1 MRRGRRASVRVS
13 SREGGQVEQR
23 GGLEGRSLALD
34 EDQGMWTLRKA
45 SAWALDCLS
54 NAYNADVL
62 EIIAP
67 LLSVREKTRREA

>member
-1 MRRGRRASVRVS
+1 M
-13 SREGGQVEQR
+13 
-23 GGLEGRSLALD
+23 LD
-34 EDQGMWTLRKA
+34 EDQGMWTA

>member
-1 MRRGRRASVRVS
+1 MR
-13 SREGGQVEQR
+13 
-23 GGLEGRSLALD
+23 GRSLALD

-62 EIIAP
+62 EIITP

>member
-1 MRRGRRASVRVS
+1 MR
-13 SREGGQVEQR
+13 
-23 GGLEGRSLALD
+23 GRSLALD